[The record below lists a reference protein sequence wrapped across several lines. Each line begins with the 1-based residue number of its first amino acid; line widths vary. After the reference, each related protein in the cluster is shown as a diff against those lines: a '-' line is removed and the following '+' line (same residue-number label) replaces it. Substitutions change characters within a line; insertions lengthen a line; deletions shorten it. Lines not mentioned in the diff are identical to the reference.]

1 MRREENRLL
10 FTLRN
15 DRSEREF
22 GFPLRERERSVVELF
37 RVTSVHN
44 RAYLSWKR
52 IGVLKDHG
60 LGFEARSCLPTCLP
74 AQPAWSEMQGVWK
87 LVSWATGKGEEEEG
101 GGVVKSD
108 GENEVPFKA
117 DGDSF
122 GFSSPVSWT
131 QDGAAEEFEDA
142 AYELAAKNESEGSTR
157 RTTNHSVRS
166 TQGQLLR
173 DDEESPQDFDEGGL
187 QGSLTAELDDEPE
200 DPLHQ
205 RFRDFHLSHQLA
217 TGLHRESGLPK
228 SQSYASS
235 RSLRSKNVVVL
246 SGGEDGR
253 YPFFAITCLF
263 LSPQVHLKEQT
274 CMNHPMPTL
283 RRCSPSIECVVAFRA
298 IEFDCW
304 VLRKTL
310 KLP

>member
-1 MRREENRLL
+1 
-10 FTLRN
+10 
-15 DRSEREF
+15 
-22 GFPLRERERSVVELF
+22 
-37 RVTSVHN
+37 
-44 RAYLSWKR
+44 
-52 IGVLKDHG
+52 
-60 LGFEARSCLPTCLP
+60 
-74 AQPAWSEMQGVWK
+74 MQGVWK
-87 LVSWATGKGEEEEG
+87 LVSWATGKGEEEGGGG

-173 DDEESPQDFDEGGL
+173 DDEESPQDSDEGGL
-187 QGSLTAELDDEPE
+187 QGSLSAELDDEPE

-253 YPFFAITCLF
+253 YPFFAIACLF
-263 LSPQVHLKEQT
+263 LSPHLKEQT
-274 CMNHPMPTL
+274 CMNHPISTL
-283 RRCSPSIECVVAFRA
+283 RRSCPSIECMVAFRP
-298 IEFDCW
+298 IEFACW
-304 VLRKTL
+304 VLWKNCPEFFLLMPTGSHFQDVFSICIEPL
-310 KLP
+310 VGMNLLICLQEGPLPSEL

>member
-1 MRREENRLL
+1 M
-10 FTLRN
+10 
-15 DRSEREF
+15 
-22 GFPLRERERSVVELF
+22 
-37 RVTSVHN
+37 
-44 RAYLSWKR
+44 
-52 IGVLKDHG
+52 
-60 LGFEARSCLPTCLP
+60 
-74 AQPAWSEMQGVWK
+74 
-87 LVSWATGKGEEEEG
+87 SWATGKGEEEEG

-173 DDEESPQDFDEGGL
+173 DDEESPQDSDEGGL
-187 QGSLTAELDDEPE
+187 QGSLSAELDDEPE

-235 RSLRSKNVVVL
+235 RSLRSKNVVL

-253 YPFFAITCLF
+253 YPFFALTCLF
-263 LSPQVHLKEQT
+263 LSLHGHLKEQT
-274 CMNHPMPTL
+274 CMNHPISTL
-283 RRCSPSIECVVAFRA
+283 RRSCPSIECVVAFRA
-298 IEFDCW
+298 IEFACW
-304 VLRKTL
+304 LL
-310 KLP
+310 